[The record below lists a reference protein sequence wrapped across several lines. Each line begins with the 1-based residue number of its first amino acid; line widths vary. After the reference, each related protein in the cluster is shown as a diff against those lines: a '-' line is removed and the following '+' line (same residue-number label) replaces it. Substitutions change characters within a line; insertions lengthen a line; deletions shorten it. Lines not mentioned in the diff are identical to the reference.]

1 MRIHSLIVGGGIG
14 GLTAA
19 LALARAGHTADL
31 MEQAP
36 AFSEVG
42 AGIQLGPNV
51 VRRLRALGLDEALE
65 AVVARPERL
74 CVSSALTGA
83 RIAAMPLAGA
93 MEQRYG
99 APYFTIHR
107 ADLHGLLL
115 EAVRTQAAGAV
126 TLGTGARI
134 ERLSTRGDEFVCA
147 ATEDGRAWEGDALI
161 GADGVWGRVR
171 PRIWP
176 DAAPARPTGHT
187 AFRALLKQDT
197 LPAALR
203 SRQVDVWLAPR
214 LHAVAYPVRGG
225 EWLNLVVLAESPSDE
240 ADADAR
246 DWDQAASRA
255 ALDRA
260 SGHVGQPLR
269 ALLDAVPAWRAWTLC
284 DRTPLAGPQEMV
296 DGRVA
301 LLGDAAHPMLP
312 YLAQGAGM
320 AIEDAVE
327 LAELLKGSGP
337 AQVPQALQHYALRRW
352 ARTAQVQA
360 RARRN
365 GRIFHLGGPARWGRD
380 MVMRLAGPA
389 LMDQPWLYAG

>member
-14 GLTAA
+14 GLAAA

-51 VRRLRALGLDEALE
+51 VRRLRALGLGEALN
-65 AVVARPERL
+65 AIVAHPERL
-74 CVSSALTGA
+74 CVSSALNGG
-83 RIAAMPLAGA
+83 RIATMPLAGA

-99 APYFTIHR
+99 APYFTVHR

-115 EAVRTQAAGAV
+115 EAVRAQASGAV
-126 TLGTGARI
+126 TLSTGARI

-147 ATEDGRAWEGDALI
+147 ATDDGRAWEGDALI

-176 DAAPARPTGHT
+176 DAAPARPTGHM
-187 AFRALLKQDT
+187 AFRALLEQNA

-225 EWLNLVVLAESPSDE
+225 ERLNLVVLTETSPDE
-240 ADADAR
+240 VGADAR

-260 SGHVGQPLR
+260 TGHVGQPLR

-284 DRTPLAGPQEMV
+284 DRTPLTGPQEMV

-320 AIEDAVE
+320 AIEDAVT
-327 LAELLKGSGP
+327 LAQQLSGCTS
-337 AQVPQALQHYALRRW
+337 AEVPQALARYAQARW
-352 ARTAQVQA
+352 ARNAQVQA

-365 GRIFHLGGPARWGRD
+365 GRIFHLGGPVRWGRD
-380 MVMRLAGPA
+380 LAMRLAGPA

>member
-51 VRRLRALGLDEALE
+51 VRRLQALGLQEALE
-65 AVVARPERL
+65 DVVARPERL

-107 ADLHGLLL
+107 ADLHSLLL
-115 EAVRTQAAGAV
+115 HAVRALDHARV
-126 TLGTGARI
+126 TLNTNARI
-134 ERLSTRGDEFVCA
+134 ERLSTRGDAFVCA
-147 ATEDGRAWEGDALI
+147 ATSDSRAWEGDALI

-284 DRTPLAGPQEMV
+284 DRAPLASAKEMV
-296 DGRVA
+296 EGRVA

-320 AIEDAVE
+320 AIEDAVA
-327 LAELLKGSGP
+327 LAQQLSGCTP
-337 AQVPQALQHYALRRW
+337 AEVPQALTRYAQARW
-352 ARTAQVQA
+352 ARNAQVQA

-365 GRIFHLGGPARWGRD
+365 GRIFHLGGPVRWGRD
-380 MVMRLAGPA
+380 LAMRLAGPA

>member
-14 GLTAA
+14 GLAAA
-19 LALARAGHTADL
+19 LALARAGHGTDL

-36 AFSEVG
+36 AFDEVG

-51 VRRLRALGLDEALE
+51 VRRLRALGLGEALE
-65 AVVARPERL
+65 AFVARPERL
-74 CVSSALTGA
+74 CVASALTGA
-83 RIAAMPLAGA
+83 RIASLPLAGA
-93 MEQRYG
+93 FEQRYG

-115 EAVRTQAAGAV
+115 AAVREQGAEQV
-126 TLGTGARI
+126 AVHTGARI
-134 ERLSTRGDEFVCA
+134 ERLSTRGDERVCVA
-147 ATEDGRAWEGDALI
+147 SVDGRAWEGDALI
-161 GADGVWGRVR
+161 GADGVWGQVR

-176 DAAPARPTGHT
+176 DALPARPTGHT
-187 AFRALLKQDT
+187 AFRALLRQDA

-214 LHAVAYPVRGG
+214 LHGVAYPVRGG
-225 EWLNLVVLAESPSDE
+225 DWLNLVVLAESPAGE
-240 ADADAR
+240 APPDAR
-246 DWDQAASRA
+246 DWDQASSRA

-260 SGHVGQPLR
+260 TGHVGQPLR
-269 ALLDAVPAWRAWTLC
+269 SLLDAVPAWRAWTLF
-284 DRTPLAGPQEMV
+284 DRPPLTGPQAMV

-320 AIEDAVE
+320 AIEDAVA
-327 LAELLKGSGP
+327 LAAQLGGRTP
-337 AQVPQALQHYALRRW
+337 AEVPQALAHYAQARW
-352 ARTAQVQA
+352 ARNAQVQA

-365 GRIFHLGGPARWGRD
+365 GRIFHLGGPVRWGRD
-380 MVMRLAGPA
+380 LAMRFAGPA

>member
-14 GLTAA
+14 GLSAA

-51 VRRLRALGLDEALE
+51 VRRLRALGLGEALN
-65 AVVARPERL
+65 AIVAHPERL
-74 CVSSALTGA
+74 CVSSALNGG
-83 RIAAMPLAGA
+83 RIATMPLAGA

-99 APYFTIHR
+99 APYFTVHR

-115 EAVRTQAAGAV
+115 EAVRAQAEGAV
-126 TLGTGARI
+126 TLSTGARI
-134 ERLSTRGDEFVCA
+134 ERLSSRGDEVVCA
-147 ATEDGRAWEGDALI
+147 ATDDGRAWEGDALV

-176 DAAPARPTGHT
+176 EAASARPTGHM

-225 EWLNLVVLAESPSDE
+225 EWLNLVVLVESPPDE
-240 ADADAR
+240 AAADAR
-246 DWDQAASRA
+246 DWDQSASRA

-260 SGHVGQPLR
+260 TGHVGQPLR

-284 DRTPLAGPQEMV
+284 DRTPLTGPQEMV

-312 YLAQGAGM
+312 YLAQGGGM
-320 AIEDAVE
+320 AIEDAVTLAQQLSGCT
-327 LAELLKGSGP
+327 LAE
-337 AQVPQALQHYALRRW
+337 VPQALARYAQARW
-352 ARTAQVQA
+352 ARNAQVQA

-365 GRIFHLGGPARWGRD
+365 GRIFHLGGPVRWGRD
-380 MVMRLAGPA
+380 LAMRLAGPA

>member
-14 GLTAA
+14 GLAAA
-19 LALARAGHTADL
+19 LALARAGHTADVT
-31 MEQAP
+31 EQAP

-42 AGIQLGPNV
+42 AGIQLGPNI
-51 VRRLRALGLDEALE
+51 VRRLRALGLGEALN
-65 AVVARPERL
+65 AIVAHPERL
-74 CVSSALTGA
+74 CVSSALNGGRVAT
-83 RIAAMPLAGA
+83 MPLAGV

-99 APYFTIHR
+99 APYFTVHR

-115 EAVRTQAAGAV
+115 EAVRAQAEGAV
-126 TLGTGARI
+126 TLSTGARI

-147 ATEDGRAWEGDALI
+147 ATDDGRAWEGDALI

-176 DAAPARPTGHT
+176 DAAPARPTGHM

-197 LPAALR
+197 LPAPLR

-225 EWLNLVVLAESPSDE
+225 EWLNLVVLVESPPDE
-240 ADADAR
+240 AGADAR
-246 DWDQAASRA
+246 DWDQSASRA

-260 SGHVGQPLR
+260 TGHVGQPLR

-320 AIEDAVE
+320 AIEDAVT
-327 LAELLKGSGP
+327 LAQQLRGCTSAE
-337 AQVPQALQHYALRRW
+337 VPQALARYAQARW
-352 ARTAQVQA
+352 ARNGQVQA

-380 MVMRLAGPA
+380 MVMRLAGPT

>member
-14 GLTAA
+14 GLSAA

-51 VRRLRALGLDEALE
+51 VRRLRALGLGEALN
-65 AVVARPERL
+65 AIVAHPERL
-74 CVSSALTGA
+74 CVSSALNGG
-83 RIAAMPLAGA
+83 RIATMPLAGA

-99 APYFTIHR
+99 APYFTVHR

-115 EAVRTQAAGAV
+115 EAVRAQAEGAV
-126 TLGTGARI
+126 TLSTGARI
-134 ERLSTRGDEFVCA
+134 ERLSTRGDEVVCA
-147 ATEDGRAWEGDALI
+147 ATDDGRAWEGDALV

-176 DAAPARPTGHT
+176 EAASARPTGHM

-225 EWLNLVVLAESPSDE
+225 EWLNLVVLVESPPDE
-240 ADADAR
+240 AAADAR
-246 DWDQAASRA
+246 DWDQSASRA

-260 SGHVGQPLR
+260 TGHVGQPLR

-320 AIEDAVE
+320 AIEDAVA
-327 LAELLKGSGP
+327 LAQQLGGCTP
-337 AQVPQALQHYALRRW
+337 AQVPQALVRYAHARW
-352 ARTAQVQA
+352 ARNAQVQA

-365 GRIFHLGGPARWGRD
+365 GRIFHLGRPVRWGRD
-380 MVMRLAGPA
+380 LAMRLAGPA